1 MMIIMDN
8 KEFYKYIFQNTHH
21 KAGQNSEVEKIT
33 NIGNPIV
40 NVNVSGCC
48 SDSKPDKKEEKNR
61 KDKSAFR
68 ALKNNPTP
76 IPTALTNFRVSFNN
90 EQFDLNNEYNSTTS
104 IFVAEEAGVYL
115 FTGTL
120 LFDPD
125 NTDVDYE
132 FAVQLTING
141 AGAVDLDADY
151 TGSDAAFDNIVDLSE
166 ILKLE
171 AGDTV
176 EVVAQSTAPGI
187 VIAEPRASFAGAR
200 LV

>member
-1 MMIIMDN
+1 MIVMDN
-8 KEFYKYIFQNTHH
+8 KDFYSYDFQNKTSPNPEID
-21 KAGQNSEVEKIT
+21 KTT
-33 NIGNPIV
+33 NIGNPVI

-48 SDSKPDKKEEKNR
+48 SDTKHDKKDENNR

-76 IPTALTNFRVSFNN
+76 IPTAFTNFRVSFNN
-90 EQFDLNNEYNSTTS
+90 EQFDLNNEFNSTAS
-104 IFVAEEAGVYL
+104 LFIAKEAGVYL

-120 LFDPD
+120 FFDPD

-132 FAVQLTING
+132 FVIQLRING

-151 TGSDAAFDNIVDLSE
+151 TGSDAAFENIVDLSE

-176 EVVAQSTAPGI
+176 EVIAQSTTPGI
-187 VIAEPRASFAGAR
+187 VVAEPRASFAGAR